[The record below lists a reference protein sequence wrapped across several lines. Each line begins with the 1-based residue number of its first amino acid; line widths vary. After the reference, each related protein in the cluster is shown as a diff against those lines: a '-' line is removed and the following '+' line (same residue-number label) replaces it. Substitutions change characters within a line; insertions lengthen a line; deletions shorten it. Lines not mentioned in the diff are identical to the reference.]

1 MMESRFV
8 NWVRC
13 NDPRIRIFDRAC
25 NIVWLFCRVK
35 YDAPI
40 ELSTEIPGSRD
51 FMDVVL
57 NAYRKPVADLPQDY
71 KPVAVL
77 PQV

>member
-1 MMESRFV
+1 M
-8 NWVRC
+8 
-13 NDPRIRIFDRAC
+13 
-25 NIVWLFCRVK
+25 WLFCHVK
-35 YDAPI
+35 YDAAI
-40 ELSTEIPGSRD
+40 VLSTEFPGSRH

-57 NAYRKPVADLPQDY
+57 NAYRKPVADLPKVY